1 MSAAPLAVGVAGVG
15 SLGFHHAR
23 HYAKV
28 PGAVL
33 AGIFDTRA
41 DRAAEVAQQLGTT
54 AFPSYEALL
63 DAVQAISIVTPTP
76 GHHAAG
82 MAALSRGRHVL
93 MEKPLA
99 ATIAEA
105 EELVAAAAKA
115 GVVLQ
120 TGHVER
126 FNRAV
131 RAAAPHLARPR
142 YIESDRVA
150 PFAVRGSDVAVILDL
165 MIHDLDLVLSLVKE
179 PVRDVRASG
188 IGIVT
193 PSVDIATARIEFAS
207 GAVANL
213 TASRMARDRVRK
225 LRIFQPTGYLS
236 LDLAAGTGEFLR
248 LKQDAL
254 LKYAMMQMTGSR
266 QPGAGSQDEPGTSTP
281 DSRLPA
287 PDLSEFVEQ
296 IALEA
301 PEGDAL
307 LLELTSFVRAA
318 RGEEPVAVSGQEGL
332 DALRLAYRVMEA
344 MGPAARLDS

>member
-1 MSAAPLAVGVAGVG
+1 VSTAPLAVGVAGVG

-23 HYAKV
+23 LYATL
-28 PGAVL
+28 PGVRL
-33 AGIFDTRA
+33 AGIFDTRP
-41 DRAAEVAQQLGTT
+41 DRAAEVAAQLETRT
-54 AFPSYEALL
+54 FASYDDLLENTQAL
-63 DAVQAISIVTPTP
+63 SIVTPTP

-105 EELVAAAAKA
+105 EELVAAAKQA

-120 TGHVER
+120 TGHIER

-131 RAAAPHLARPR
+131 RAATPHLARPR

-150 PFAVRGSDVAVILDL
+150 PFAIRGSEVAVILDL
-165 MIHDLDLVLSLVKE
+165 MIHDLDLVLSLVRE

-213 TASRMARDRVRK
+213 TASRMARDKVRK
-225 LRIFQPTGYLS
+225 LRIFQQTGYLS
-236 LDLAAGTGEFLR
+236 LDLAAGNGEFLR
-248 LKQDAL
+248 LRPDAL
-254 LKYAMMQMTGSR
+254 LKYAALAMS
-266 QPGAGSQDEPGTSTP
+266 GAGNGP
-281 DSRLPA
+281 
-287 PDLSEFVEQ
+287 PDLSQFVEQ
-296 IALEA
+296 IELEA

-307 LLELTSFVRAA
+307 QLELGSFVRAVK
-318 RGEEPVAVSGQEGL
+318 GEEPVAVSGEEGL
-332 DALRLAYRVMEA
+332 DALRLAFRVMEA
-344 MGPAARLDS
+344 MGPAARLES